1 MSVILIILN
10 IILIIFILFLIIS
23 KNYNKNILFSNIENI
38 ELIEFQRGLKELI
51 DELNKIT
58 NTGIKDLDAKKKEI
72 DNSIIL
78 IDSKIK
84 ELKYLV
90 ERNQII
96 RQSEYKKE
104 IAYGKTE
111 FSDEIN
117 NSNIIND
124 KLIKQK
130 FDKKNIIETQKKT
143 DKNALKILI
152 DENKTDK
159 LDNINLKFSQIH
171 NLIKNGISIEEISK
185 ITGLTKGEI
194 ELIKNIKKQ

>member
-1 MSVILIILN
+1 MLFILIIIN
-10 IILIIFILFLIIS
+10 IILIAFLLFLIVS
-23 KNYNKNILFSNIENI
+23 KNRNKNILFSNIENI

-58 NTGIKDLDAKKKEI
+58 NSGIKEFDAKKKEI
-72 DNSIIL
+72 DSNIIL
-78 IDSKIK
+78 IDTKIK
-84 ELKYLV
+84 ELKYLI

-111 FSDEIN
+111 LKKETND
-117 NSNIIND
+117 SNTTKD
-124 KLIKQK
+124 KLIKQNLN
-130 FDKKNIIETQKKT
+130 KKNIFDSSKKI
-143 DKNALKILI
+143 DKNVLKILI

-159 LDNINLKFSQIH
+159 PDDIHLKYSQIH
-171 NLIKNGISIEEISK
+171 NLINNGMPIEQISK

-194 ELIKNIKKQ
+194 QLIINIKK